1 MGNEQ
6 VKTDLRNTSY
16 AAAHFALEL
25 SGVDDVGTVRSI
37 EGGGLKA
44 DVMTYQPGANYERWR
59 QLGKPKFE
67 DIKMQ
72 VGTAMSEPFF
82 RWIEGFFSGKCERK
96 NGAIVAGDFYYKER
110 ARREFTDALI
120 TELTF
125 PKLDST
131 DKSTVYMNVTLAV
144 EDIVFKKGDPGKQL
158 DPTAKTQES
167 QKGWKSC
174 NFTFALDGFADC
186 TQVTKVDSFTIK
198 QQVVEYH
205 AGGRRTAAK
214 TPSLIEYPQLSF
226 YLPEHFT
233 PALTDHF
240 RKRGIKGEVPGRL
253 HGQITTFDNSAEKA
267 TMFTL
272 EFFNADIANIQPDKS
287 DSTTEEIKQYK
298 IDLYVERMSFKFGA
312 QYKPE
317 DSAKT

>member
-1 MGNEQ
+1 MAPNQ
-6 VKTDLRNTSY
+6 QKSDLRNTSY
-16 AAAHFALEL
+16 AAAHFGLEL

-44 DVMTYQPGANYERWR
+44 DVLTYQPGANYERWR
-59 QLGKPKFE
+59 QVGKPKFE
-67 DIKMQ
+67 DIKLQ
-72 VGTAMSEPFF
+72 IGTAMSEPFF

-110 ARREFTDALI
+110 ARREFSEALI

-144 EDIVFKKGDPGKQL
+144 EDIVFKKGDSGRTL
-158 DPTAKTQES
+158 DHTAKAQEN
-167 QKGWKSC
+167 QKGWKAC
-174 NFTFALDGFADC
+174 NFTFAIDGFGEELKQ
-186 TQVTKVDSFTIK
+186 TTKVDSFTIK
-198 QQVVEYH
+198 QPVVEYH

-233 PALTDHF
+233 PKLTEHF
-240 RKRGIKGEVPGRL
+240 RKRSVDGEVPGRL
-253 HGQITTFDNSAEKA
+253 HGQLTAFDNSSAQT

-272 EFFNADIANIQPDKS
+272 EFFNADIINCQPDKS
-287 DSTTEEIKQYK
+287 DAGTEEIKQYK
-298 IDLYVERMSFKFGA
+298 FDLYVERMTFKYGA
-312 QYKPE
+312 KYE
-317 DSAKT
+317 